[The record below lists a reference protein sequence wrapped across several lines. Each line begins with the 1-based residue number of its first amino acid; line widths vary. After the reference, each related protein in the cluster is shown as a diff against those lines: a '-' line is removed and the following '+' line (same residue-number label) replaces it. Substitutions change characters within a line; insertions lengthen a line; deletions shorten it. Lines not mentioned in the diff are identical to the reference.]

1 MLMATQK
8 LVVQCNVCGTEFE
21 LPEDVIDGE
30 IASCPTCG
38 ARYIVRIK
46 DGSVVLEEFKGDVED
61 YGE

>member
-1 MLMATQK
+1 MATQK

-21 LPEDVIDGE
+21 LPEDVMDGE

-38 ARYIVRIK
+38 ARYIVRLK
-46 DGSVVLEEFKGDVED
+46 GGSVTLEEFKGDVED

>member
-1 MLMATQK
+1 
-8 LVVQCNVCGTEFE
+8 VCGTEFE

-46 DGSVVLEEFKGDVED
+46 GGSVVLEEFKGDVED